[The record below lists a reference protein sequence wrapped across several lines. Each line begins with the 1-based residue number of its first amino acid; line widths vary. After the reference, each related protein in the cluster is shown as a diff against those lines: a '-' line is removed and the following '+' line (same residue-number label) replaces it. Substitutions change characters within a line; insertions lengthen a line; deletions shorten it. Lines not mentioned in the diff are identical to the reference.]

1 MKSMFA
7 SYYKTFLE
15 NKQFIFI
22 EVTYCE
28 KKETSSKYFLNTFYE
43 ITNECK

>member
-7 SYYKTFLE
+7 ACHKTFLE
-15 NKQFIFI
+15 NKRFILI

-28 KKETSSKYFLNTFYE
+28 KKETSSKYFLNTFNE
-43 ITNECK
+43 ITN